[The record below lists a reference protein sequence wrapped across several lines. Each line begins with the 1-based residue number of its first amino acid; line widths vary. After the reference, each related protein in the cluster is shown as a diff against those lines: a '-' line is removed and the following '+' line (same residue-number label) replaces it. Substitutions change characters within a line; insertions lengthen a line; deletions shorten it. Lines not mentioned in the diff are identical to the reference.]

1 MDKVLN
7 VRANTVRFF
16 KENKGGKFYNI
27 GLAAVSWMWWQKH
40 KQKKEKDKLIG
51 LHDN

>member
-27 GLAAVSWMWWQKH
+27 GLAVVSWM
-40 KQKKEKDKLIG
+40 
-51 LHDN
+51 

>member
-7 VRANTVRFF
+7 VRANTVGFF

-27 GLAAVSWMWWQKH
+27 VLAVVSWM
-40 KQKKEKDKLIG
+40 
-51 LHDN
+51 